1 MKLLTCYNTAIYLRL
16 SRDDKDGNLESNSI
30 ANQRMLLTDYVK
42 EKGWNIAGIYVDDGF
57 TGTNFNRPDFQR
69 LLQDIENGIINCV
82 ITKDLS
88 RFGRNY
94 SMVGYY
100 TEEYFPQKGVRY
112 IAINGDFDSAQEN
125 NDLAAFNNVINELYP
140 KQISRKVRQVKR
152 SNAAKGM
159 FMNSQAPYGYMKAPN
174 DKHQLIIDEEAARI
188 VKRIFTE
195 YARGENASRIADRLN
210 YDGVLCPRAY
220 YYAKQG
226 KINPKNETA
235 LWGSRTIMEILRKQT
250 YIGNLVQ
257 GQREVI
263 SFKSKQRR
271 TIPPDEWVVVEG
283 THEPIINQDLWN
295 EVQKALTNKAIIRTP
310 KIDRELATFTGLL
323 FCADCH
329 SIMSGSLRGN
339 KGKEKMSYRCS
350 KYTAYG
356 KGVCTSHNIR
366 EEILEA
372 IVLQDIHQYAKL
384 AISDKKQLVSDLLS
398 YLKVNNQSESK
409 IQAKELEAL
418 NRKVAE
424 INNTIKSLYADKV
437 TGKMSE
443 NIFFHLLPDYEREL
457 EETNS
462 RIQALQTKLLK
473 TKSKESD
480 IVKWV
485 NMIEKYAKITSI
497 DRYLAREL
505 IDKIIVS
512 DNKKVNG
519 ESIQE
524 ITIYYKLVGQL
535 PVSLKEELKNA
546 G

>member
-1 MKLLTCYNTAIYLRL
+1 
-16 SRDDKDGNLESNSI
+16 
-30 ANQRMLLTDYVK
+30 
-42 EKGWNIAGIYVDDGF
+42 
-57 TGTNFNRPDFQR
+57 
-69 LLQDIENGIINCV
+69 
-82 ITKDLS
+82 
-88 RFGRNY
+88 
-94 SMVGYY
+94 MVGYY

-159 FMNSQAPYGYMKAPN
+159 FMNSHAPYGYMKAPA
-174 DKHQLIIDEEAARI
+174 DRHRLIIDEETAPI
-188 VKRIFTE
+188 VRRIFTE

-210 YDGVLCPRAY
+210 YDGVLCPSAY

-235 LWGSRTIMEILRKQT
+235 LWGSGTIMQMLRKQV
-250 YIGNLVQ
+250 YIGNMVQ

-271 TIPPDEWVVVEG
+271 VTDPDEWIVVEG
-283 THEPIINQDLWN
+283 THEPIIDRDLWE
-295 EVQKALTNKAIIRTP
+295 EVQNVLTNKTIIRTP

-323 FCADCH
+323 FCADCN
-329 SIMSGSLRGN
+329 SLLSGSLHGN

-350 KYTAYG
+350 KYVAYG
-356 KGVCTSHNIR
+356 KSVCTSSHNIR

-372 IVLQDIHQYAKL
+372 VVLQDIHRYAKL

-409 IQAKELEAL
+409 VQEKELETL

-424 INNTIKSLYADKV
+424 INHTIKSLYADKV
-437 TGKMSE
+437 TGKIPE
-443 NIFFHLLPDYEREL
+443 NIFFSLLSDYEKEL
-457 EETNS
+457 EETNG
-462 RIQALQTKLLK
+462 RIQALQTKLVK

-480 IVKWV
+480 VVKWA

-497 DRYLAREL
+497 DRFLAREL
-505 IDKIIVS
+505 IEKIIVS
-512 DNKKVNG
+512 ENKKVNG
-519 ESIQE
+519 ESVQE

-535 PVSLKEELKNA
+535 PISLKEGLKNA